1 MYLRSV
7 VGIISILFYGQNC
20 VNCEDEDS
28 FGKVLIG
35 LFLFFLFLLKLKYIL
50 ELVAS
55 GMVEFIHRH
64 FIVVNRSFG
73 GEHG

>member
-7 VGIISILFYGQNC
+7 VGIISILFYGLNC

-55 GMVEFIHRH
+55 GMVEFIQRH

>member
-7 VGIISILFYGQNC
+7 VGIISILFYGLNC

-35 LFLFFLFLLKLKYIL
+35 LFLRGFFAEI
-50 ELVAS
+50 E
-55 GMVEFIHRH
+55 IHFR
-64 FIVVNRSFG
+64 VG
-73 GEHG
+73 G

>member
-7 VGIISILFYGQNC
+7 VGIISILFYGLNC

-35 LFLFFLFLLKLKYIL
+35 LFLVFFLLKLEYIL

-55 GMVEFIHRH
+55 GMVEFIQRH